1 MVEQLNNHELGLLLK
16 QLLKE
21 RSLSIRKFSE
31 RTQID
36 KATISRIMN
45 GKRRAKPEHLQ
56 AFAKTLNV
64 SIQDL
69 FVAAGFELNAE
80 EKKQINTDM
89 HSSID
94 SIQDILETSESYSS
108 SYSIENI
115 KEKLTSYQQFSKTEE
130 GKDNILQQF
139 EKKLNK
145 VGSVGPFINQLKDM
159 YKKFIYGQGT
169 TSELMIMGGVL
180 IYFITAVD
188 VIPDY
193 LFPLGFLDDAMA
205 VKLSINYLF
214 ARNDHWNI

>member
-1 MVEQLNNHELGLLLK
+1 MAEQSNNHNLGLLLK

-21 RSLSIRKFSE
+21 RSLSLRKFSE
-31 RTQID
+31 LTQID
-36 KATISRIMN
+36 KATISRIIN

-89 HSSID
+89 YSSID
-94 SIQDILETSESYSS
+94 SIQGILETSESYSS
-108 SYSIENI
+108 SYSIESIN
-115 KEKLTSYQQFSKTEE
+115 EKLTSYQQFSKTEE
-130 GKDNILQQF
+130 GKDNIHQKF

-159 YKKFIYGQGT
+159 YKKFIYSQGT